1 MASAQVLRKQEHLQA
16 GKRRLEEFRRKKA
29 AEQAKKA
36 ASTSQNHASDVR
48 PNERQPLETVPAL
61 ITDSEG
67 AGTSDIP
74 GQAFIGLSPA
84 VTVSENKEI
93 IFPIKN
99 ERDSSDDAPSTSQLS
114 VKNYDAYSADGV
126 QTYADNKNFKRYGS
140 SGFAGSMDVNHIHGT
155 EGHNIDFRI
164 YAGVHGGLP
173 YETTADWS
181 ILSRTQASQDFDSTS
196 SKSSFHGT
204 DEIQPTE
211 SGNSLMQS
219 SVKNPGY
226 SIVSTTKVSPQ
237 DSDGTRLKDYSSN
250 ASMLIGAHT
259 SSAFYDDSIQ
269 PTTNVR
275 GSAHE
280 AGKYMNGVAHIN
292 DSMVSNFGERNV
304 NGPASVDNAAPQAFE
319 AMDFGAEVRSS
330 PNQVPLFLAKTETNS
345 RRSRPSFLDSLNVPK
360 ASSATLFQHTEP
372 EESFMSNGSNTNS
385 MDVLGSSVFQKPSGQ
400 SESEGASS
408 KLKTLNGPSEFDQST
423 HSSEYSS
430 NGAFVRSSIYG
441 NSMDR
446 KQEFFSAKNNED
458 FAALEQHI
466 EDLTQEKFSL
476 QRALEASRALAES
489 LAAENSSA
497 TDSYNQQRSV
507 INQLKFD
514 MENLQEEIKAK
525 LVELESVRIE
535 YANAHLECNAADERA
550 KLLASEVIGLEEKA
564 LRLRSSELKL
574 ERQLENSQAEISS
587 YRKKMS
593 SLEKDRQDLQST
605 IDALQEEKKLLQSK
619 LWKASTSA
627 KSIDFSNNTLN
638 KRDTST
644 STEDLDASIH
654 EMDQNASSLGSD
666 ASSVNLLPENGQS
679 TLEVSSVNIPPDQ
692 MRMINNISTL
702 ISELALEKEE
712 LMQALASELSHCS
725 KLKEMNKELSHKLE
739 AQTQRLELLT
749 AQSMAHEIIP
759 ARQPDSRAMHENTPY
774 ADEGDEVVERV
785 LGWIMKLFPGGPSRR
800 RTSKLL

>member
-1 MASAQVLRKQEHLQA
+1 
-16 GKRRLEEFRRKKA
+16 
-29 AEQAKKA
+29 
-36 ASTSQNHASDVR
+36 
-48 PNERQPLETVPAL
+48 
-61 ITDSEG
+61 
-67 AGTSDIP
+67 
-74 GQAFIGLSPA
+74 
-84 VTVSENKEI
+84 
-93 IFPIKN
+93 
-99 ERDSSDDAPSTSQLS
+99 
-114 VKNYDAYSADGV
+114 
-126 QTYADNKNFKRYGS
+126 
-140 SGFAGSMDVNHIHGT
+140 
-155 EGHNIDFRI
+155 
-164 YAGVHGGLP
+164 
-173 YETTADWS
+173 
-181 ILSRTQASQDFDSTS
+181 
-196 SKSSFHGT
+196 
-204 DEIQPTE
+204 
-211 SGNSLMQS
+211 
-219 SVKNPGY
+219 
-226 SIVSTTKVSPQ
+226 
-237 DSDGTRLKDYSSN
+237 
-250 ASMLIGAHT
+250 
-259 SSAFYDDSIQ
+259 
-269 PTTNVR
+269 
-275 GSAHE
+275 
-280 AGKYMNGVAHIN
+280 
-292 DSMVSNFGERNV
+292 
-304 NGPASVDNAAPQAFE
+304 
-319 AMDFGAEVRSS
+319 
-330 PNQVPLFLAKTETNS
+330 
-345 RRSRPSFLDSLNVPK
+345 
-360 ASSATLFQHTEP
+360 
-372 EESFMSNGSNTNS
+372 MSNGSNTNS
-385 MDVLGSSVFQKPSGQ
+385 MEFLGSSFFQKPSGQ

-430 NGAFVRSSIYG
+430 NEAFVRSSIYG

-644 STEDLDASIH
+644 STEDLDASFH

-725 KLKEMNKELSHKLE
+725 KLKEINKELSHKLE

>member
-1 MASAQVLRKQEHLQA
+1 MVEGCKFHELNCI
-16 GKRRLEEFRRKKA
+16 KK
-29 AEQAKKA
+29 K
-36 ASTSQNHASDVR
+36 
-48 PNERQPLETVPAL
+48 
-61 ITDSEG
+61 
-67 AGTSDIP
+67 
-74 GQAFIGLSPA
+74 
-84 VTVSENKEI
+84 
-93 IFPIKN
+93 
-99 ERDSSDDAPSTSQLS
+99 
-114 VKNYDAYSADGV
+114 
-126 QTYADNKNFKRYGS
+126 
-140 SGFAGSMDVNHIHGT
+140 
-155 EGHNIDFRI
+155 
-164 YAGVHGGLP
+164 
-173 YETTADWS
+173 
-181 ILSRTQASQDFDSTS
+181 
-196 SKSSFHGT
+196 
-204 DEIQPTE
+204 
-211 SGNSLMQS
+211 
-219 SVKNPGY
+219 
-226 SIVSTTKVSPQ
+226 
-237 DSDGTRLKDYSSN
+237 
-250 ASMLIGAHT
+250 
-259 SSAFYDDSIQ
+259 
-269 PTTNVR
+269 
-275 GSAHE
+275 
-280 AGKYMNGVAHIN
+280 
-292 DSMVSNFGERNV
+292 
-304 NGPASVDNAAPQAFE
+304 
-319 AMDFGAEVRSS
+319 
-330 PNQVPLFLAKTETNS
+330 
-345 RRSRPSFLDSLNVPK
+345 
-360 ASSATLFQHTEP
+360 
-372 EESFMSNGSNTNS
+372 
-385 MDVLGSSVFQKPSGQ
+385 
-400 SESEGASS
+400 
-408 KLKTLNGPSEFDQST
+408 
-423 HSSEYSS
+423 
-430 NGAFVRSSIYG
+430 
-441 NSMDR
+441 
-446 KQEFFSAKNNED
+446 
-458 FAALEQHI
+458 HI

-514 MENLQEEIKAK
+514 MENLQEEIKAQ

-535 YANAHLECNAADERA
+535 YANAQLECNAADERA

-619 LWKASTSA
+619 LRKASTSA

-654 EMDQNASSLGSD
+654 EFDQNASSLGSD

-692 MRMINNISTL
+692 MRMINNISAL

-749 AQSMAHEIIP
+749 AQSMANEIIP